1 MTQNRNEINNLLSMH
16 VLNHVLTSRSRV
28 QKHNRRIKQLAETED
43 DEAAADEEDDQWR
56 DQGYTRPK
64 VLLLFPTR
72 GTCWAFVQKMIE
84 LLGDS
89 AILEMEDRFEAEF
102 GPIKREKGSEEEEDE
117 EKARVDAI
125 MKQKGREWN
134 ELFGEEANDDD
145 DFKIGLSLTP
155 NVDKKKV
162 KAKKGPSVTSSGSG
176 VKLRL
181 FADFFHSDIILA
193 SPIGLKMSTTNGES
207 DDEEGEDDTADVDF
221 LSSIEMC
228 IVARS
233 DVLMMQN
240 WDHVNSVLDSLN
252 QQPKNVSNID
262 FSRVRNYFLEG
273 QGKHWRQMIVVSAFT
288 DPYVLSTFRR
298 HAKNIEGQLRIRKKV
313 FPDNASICDVMV
325 RVKQVFQRVSCP
337 TVSEAGSAR
346 LRFFS
351 EHVLPKLQRLQQK
364 HTLIYIPSY
373 FDFVA
378 VRNLLLKREAKF
390 VSVTEYARVSEV
402 SRGRARFLQ
411 GLKPI
416 MLYTGRAHFF
426 LRHKIKGA
434 RHLIFFGLP
443 EYDEFYPSV
452 VNMLNEG
459 LTSEDEDDVSR
470 LPMSSLSLFTKF
482 DAHQL
487 ERIVGT
493 SNAERMIKGDKSS
506 YVFAS

>member
-1 MTQNRNEINNLLSMH
+1 MH
-16 VLNHVLTSRSRV
+16 VLNHVLTSRSRI
-28 QKHNRRIKQLAETED
+28 QKHNRRIKQLAEDNEQLI
-43 DEAAADEEDDQWR
+43 DEGDPDEFR
-56 DQGYTRPK
+56 DQGYIRPK

-72 GTCWAFVQKMIE
+72 GTCWTFVKKMIE
-84 LLGDS
+84 LLGES
-89 AILEMEDRFEAEF
+89 AILEMEDRFNAEF
-102 GPIKREKGSEEEEDE
+102 GPIQRETQPSEGEGEDDD
-117 EKARVDAI
+117 EKARLEAI

-134 ELFGEEANDDD
+134 ELFGEEVNDDD
-145 DFKIGLSLTP
+145 DFKIGISITP
-155 NVDKKKV
+155 NVDNKKKT
-162 KAKKGPSVTSSGSG
+162 AKKGPQVTASGSG

-193 SPIGLKMSTTNGES
+193 SPIGLKMSTANDGS
-207 DDEEGEDDTADVDF
+207 DDDDDEESDKANVDF

-228 IVARS
+228 IVTRS

-240 WDHVNSVLDSLN
+240 WDHVNSALDSLN
-252 QQPKNVSNID
+252 QQPKNVSDID

-273 QGKHWRQMIVVSAFT
+273 QGRYWRQIIVVSAFS
-288 DPYVLSTFRR
+288 DPYILSTFRR
-298 HAKNIEGQLRIRKKV
+298 HAKNVEGQMRIRKKV
-313 FPDNASICDVMV
+313 STESASICDVMV

-337 TVSEAGSAR
+337 NVSEAGLAR

-351 EHVLPKLQRLQQK
+351 DHVLPKLQRLKQK

-378 VRNLLLKREAKF
+378 VRNLLLKREVKF
-390 VSVTEYARVSEV
+390 VSVTEYARISEV

-434 RHLIFFGLP
+434 RHIIFFGLP
-443 EYDEFYPSV
+443 EYDEFYPAV

-459 LTSEDEDDVSR
+459 LAMTDGNEDDVSR
-470 LPMSSLSLFTKF
+470 LPMSALSLFTKF

-487 ERIVGT
+487 ERIAGT
-493 SNAERMIKGDKSS
+493 THAERMLKGEKSS
-506 YVFAS
+506 YVFSS